1 MHKAPGSSVLSS
13 QHHPSEAAPQHMRD
27 SGCGSELPAESRSL
41 AAAYEALQLPSI
53 AAAAT
58 GSALPSPK
66 PAGTSEQQQQQD
78 AASDKHGYSAGAAQE
93 SGPGQHQGGL
103 YWQRALYARSA
114 GGSYSS
120 DGGPQ
125 ECHQD
130 GTEAAVAAREN
141 LVSNNAATG
150 PFLNMLQ
157 AAGHRWQLLT
167 LQHVEQEAFSQVL
180 ESLTLLAKQCKAV
193 HVQPLGVFMRSVER
207 VTHKRAADSIA
218 TRGCMY
224 DRQKRIG
231 QLSTSLARFKGQME
245 SVSAATDLVQA
256 LKELGVD
263 HCVVFL
269 IIAFLQVLHI
279 GAD

>member
-1 MHKAPGSSVLSS
+1 M
-13 QHHPSEAAPQHMRD
+13 
-27 SGCGSELPAESRSL
+27 
-41 AAAYEALQLPSI
+41 
-53 AAAAT
+53 
-58 GSALPSPK
+58 
-66 PAGTSEQQQQQD
+66 
-78 AASDKHGYSAGAAQE
+78 
-93 SGPGQHQGGL
+93 
-103 YWQRALYARSA
+103 
-114 GGSYSS
+114 
-120 DGGPQ
+120 
-125 ECHQD
+125 
-130 GTEAAVAAREN
+130 
-141 LVSNNAATG
+141 VSNNAATG

-269 IIAFLQVLHI
+269 IIAFPQVLHMVQI
-279 GAD
+279 EQRSPKMFRTSDLDYMLPGRFQNPQALP